1 MNGFKAAHAAAED
14 WAHTAQACV
23 SGLGVLPEGAN
34 FGFLYLTDNLV
45 DNLANIL
52 LYLRQRTGV
61 LDWVG
66 SVGIGICGG
75 PCEYFDRPAMAV
87 MVGALPADSYRVFPA
102 VSENIDQLLEAD
114 ADWIA
119 RVGPASGVVHGC
131 PENPRTASLVFD
143 LREATG
149 AFLTGGVTSSRW
161 SCSQI
166 AGRIT
171 GGGVSGALFGS
182 EVGIATCLSQGCKP
196 LAGSHVISDCLDNVI
211 IGLDGRRAMEVFAE
225 ELGTRYREDSL
236 SAARQVRVAIPVEES
251 DTGDYLVREIV
262 GIDSGRGWLAVGNQV
277 QPGDRL
283 LFVERDAET
292 ARADLERSLSRLKA
306 RLDGPPRGGL
316 YVSCIARGP
325 GMFGKAGAE
334 VGVVRSVFGDI
345 PLVGFF
351 SNGEISNGRIYGHTG
366 VLTLFT

>member
-1 MNGFKAAHAAAED
+1 MNGFKAAHAAADD
-14 WAHTAQACV
+14 WAHAAQACV
-23 SGLGVLPEGAN
+23 SGLGTLPDGAN
-34 FGFLYLTDNLV
+34 FGFVYITDNVV
-45 DNLANIL
+45 DDLSSVL

-75 PCEYFDRPAMAV
+75 ASEYFDRPAIAV
-87 MVGALPADSYRVFPA
+87 MVGALPQDSYRIFPA
-102 VSENIDQLLEAD
+102 VSESVDQILEAD

-119 RVGPASGVVHGC
+119 RIGPVSGVVHGC
-131 PENPRTASLVFD
+131 PENAATASLVHD

-171 GGGVSGALFGS
+171 GGGVSGVLFSGD
-182 EVGIATCLSQGCKP
+182 VGVATCLSQGCKP
-196 LAGSHVISDCLDNVI
+196 VAGSHVISDSLDNVI

-225 ELGTRYREDSL
+225 ELGARYRDDPL
-236 SAARQVRVAIPVEES
+236 SAARQIHVAIPVDES

-262 GIDSGRGWLAVGNQV
+262 GIDASRGWFAVGSYV

-283 LFVERDAET
+283 MFVERDAET
-292 ARADLERSLSRLKA
+292 ARADLERALGRLKA
-306 RLDGPPRGGL
+306 RLAGPPRGGL

-325 GMFGKAGAE
+325 GMFGKAGDE
-334 VGVVRSVFGDI
+334 VGVVRSVLGDI
-345 PLVGFF
+345 PMVGFF
-351 SNGEISNGRIYGHTG
+351 SNGEISNGRVYGHTG